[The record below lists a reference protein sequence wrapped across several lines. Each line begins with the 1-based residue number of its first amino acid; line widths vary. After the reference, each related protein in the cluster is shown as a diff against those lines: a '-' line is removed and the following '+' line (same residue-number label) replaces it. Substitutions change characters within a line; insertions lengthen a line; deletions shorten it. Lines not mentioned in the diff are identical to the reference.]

1 MQYPLI
7 SEYKEA
13 ILDAENNFV
22 KLANLRP
29 VFDSNGA
36 PIMSS
41 GNFAVVFKMTDG
53 EKFYAIKCFLKE
65 QEGRKEA
72 YKLIC
77 QYLHNISSPYM
88 VHTEYLEK
96 ELFVDTNLSDEE
108 EFPVLAMDWVEGMS
122 LDCYMNVIQGDLEK
136 RIRLANEF
144 REFTF
149 WLMGQE
155 FAHGDLK
162 PDNIIVTK
170 SGHLVL
176 VDYDGMFVPSM
187 RGQNAR
193 ELGTP
198 LYRFKGRR
206 LTDFDEFS
214 DDYACVFIM
223 LVLMANSIEPVDFND
238 ITSSDVKNILHY
250 FSSYLEKAQVSPYIA
265 AFLLVAS
272 SGRLERQMLYPL
284 LSYRSD
290 STRCLP
296 MQPTTVLNDE
306 QLSSIEKWYFY
317 KSNNKWKVK
326 TIFTNKEDLKNSSL
340 YDSFINEMEVD
351 GHSLKL
357 IESYG
362 LSQCDAFF
370 INKHA
375 IVVSGMRMVR
385 IFPEAFF
392 PFEISDIKWNE
403 FYTRRWRTGYIRSMD
418 LEEQNA
424 VVKAEIVESQYGN
437 SVYFHM
443 ENGGKTYIP
452 LSENSSLRVGEWI
465 DLSKAKLITL
475 CRKGDE
481 DIYRML
487 ER

>member
-7 SEYKEA
+7 SEYIES
-13 ILDAENNFV
+13 IRSAEDNFAS
-22 KLANLRP
+22 LTNLRP
-29 VFDSNGA
+29 ILDESGTPV
-36 PIMSS
+36 MSS

-53 EKFYAIKCFLKE
+53 KKNYAIKCFTKE
-65 QEGRKEA
+65 QEGREEA

-77 QYLHNISSPYM
+77 QHLHNVSSPYM
-88 VHTEYLEK
+88 VHTEYMEK
-96 ELFVDTNLSDEE
+96 ELFVDTNQSDEK
-108 EFPVLAMDWVEGMS
+108 EFPVLVMDWVEGMS
-122 LDCYMNVIQGDLEK
+122 LDCYMKVIQRDQEK

-144 REFTF
+144 RELTF
-149 WLMGQE
+149 WLMWQE

-162 PDNIIVTK
+162 PDNIIVTD

-206 LTDFDEFS
+206 LTDFDEFT

-223 LVLMANSIEPVDFND
+223 LMLIVNSIEPVDFND
-238 ITSSDVKNILHY
+238 FTSPDVKNILHY
-250 FSSYLEKAQVSPYIA
+250 FSSYLENAQVSPYLA

-272 SGRLERQMLYPL
+272 CGRLERQMLYPL

-290 STRCLP
+290 STWYLP
-296 MQPTTVLNDE
+296 MQPTNVLNDE
-306 QLSSIEKWYFY
+306 YLSLIEKWHFY

-326 TIFTNKEDLKNSSL
+326 AIFINKGGTNNPSQDDSFTNEL
-340 YDSFINEMEVD
+340 EVEEQ
-351 GHSLKL
+351 SLKL
-357 IESYG
+357 IGLYG

-375 IVVSGMRMVR
+375 ITMSEMKMVR
-385 IFPEAFF
+385 IIPEAF
-392 PFEISDIKWNE
+392 PFEICDIKWDE
-403 FYTRRWRTGYIRSMD
+403 FYARKWRTGYIRSID

-424 VVKAEIVESQYGN
+424 VVRAEIVESQYGN
-437 SVYFHM
+437 SVCFHLVS
-443 ENGGKTYIP
+443 GGKIYIP
-452 LSENSSLRVGEWI
+452 LSENSSLRVGECI
-465 DLSKAKLITL
+465 NLSKAKLITL
-475 CRKGDE
+475 CRNGDK